1 MRATAASGNAF
12 DNSDNVR
19 TPTGDIVPA
28 TMSIIGRS
36 YGAETTVGVI
46 ESHFFF
52 IAESSEV
59 NNEGENIFALWQK
72 VGAQAPREL
81 VQGVQ
86 DMQILYGVDTTNNG
100 QIDVDQYLTIDAV
113 GEVNDIVAI
122 QVRLTISSV
131 DNLVEVGDRLTRT
144 FSKTIHVRNLG

>member
-1 MRATAASGNAF
+1 M
-12 DNSDNVR
+12 
-19 TPTGDIVPA
+19 PA

-36 YGAETTVGVI
+36 YGAETTVGVV

-52 IAESSEV
+52 IAESSED
-59 NNEGENIFALWQK
+59 NNEGNQVFALWQK

-81 VQGVQ
+81 VQGVE

-100 QIDVDQYLTIDAV
+100 VIDVNQYRTIDTVAD
-113 GEVNDIVAI
+113 VNDIVAI

-131 DNLVEVGDRLTRT
+131 DTLAEVGDRLTRT
-144 FSKTIHVRNLG
+144 FSKTIHVRNVG